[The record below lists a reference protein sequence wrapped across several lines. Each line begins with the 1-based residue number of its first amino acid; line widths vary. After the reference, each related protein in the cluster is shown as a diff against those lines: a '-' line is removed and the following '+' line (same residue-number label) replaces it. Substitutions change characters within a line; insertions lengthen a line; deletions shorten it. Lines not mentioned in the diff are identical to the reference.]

1 MKDVKEKA
9 ELYSD
14 KVMNAYKIKRVKEFV
29 ESRLALWEPNV
40 GESLEL

>member
-1 MKDVKEKA
+1 MKDVKEMA
-9 ELYSD
+9 DLYSE
-14 KVMNAYKIKRVKEFV
+14 KTMNAKKLKRVKEFV

>member
-14 KVMNAYKIKRVKEFV
+14 KVMNAKKIKRVKEFV